1 MTRGRKPLPQEIK
14 RLRGTDQPCRERPSS
29 VIGEPVRLEE
39 IGSKCQVSGLK
50 SSTPRARDIYWA
62 TCRKVAAQGMLDPTF
77 CSQILFYAIEYD
89 IVLRCEE
96 GVLIPRLDTEVVAE
110 EAERIMRQGLSE
122 VQQDI
127 AEADNSAF
135 SMHLKSRL
143 ESNIGTLPENI
154 AARLPALV
162 ADISDG
168 QQIYQ
173 KKIYIVVS
181 EEQEDDQQIYLRT
194 RFVIGTSYD
203 YAEKRFMNKISKY
216 IWGDALES
224 PWQESIDQWWEAFDP
239 GLYGIEKSEY

>member
-1 MTRGRKPLPQEIK
+1 MTWKSITASLNLPL
-14 RLRGTDQPCRERPSS
+14 D
-29 VIGEPVRLEE
+29 
-39 IGSKCQVSGLK
+39 
-50 SSTPRARDIYWA
+50 
-62 TCRKVAAQGMLDPTF
+62 
-77 CSQILFYAIEYD
+77 
-89 IVLRCEE
+89 
-96 GVLIPRLDTEVVAE
+96 
-110 EAERIMRQGLSE
+110 
-122 VQQDI
+122 
-127 AEADNSAF
+127 
-135 SMHLKSRL
+135 
-143 ESNIGTLPENI
+143 GTLPENI
-154 AARLPALV
+154 AAKLPALV

-173 KKIYIVVS
+173 KRIYIVVS